1 MFWYGGSTLVIAG
14 AVNRGCDLQG
24 ETSTG
29 GSHRVNRYASCPTIL
44 VGIVS
49 SEPIRLAGLISAFE
63 SHPTIIPA
71 QGSLESLLADDA
83 MHYLILDVN
92 DSARW
97 LETQSTISRLRPD
110 IRQLVLGPSGD
121 DELILR
127 SITAGARGYLDANS
141 RPYAVRM
148 ATEAVIEGGI
158 WAPRRLLSMLI
169 DQLLSRGKQNVSLA
183 APTLSPRER
192 QVLDLIMT
200 ARSNREIAEELG
212 VEERTVKAYVASL
225 MRKTGTNNR
234 VSLSVQTKQDSLR
247 DNRVMSS

>member
-1 MFWYGGSTLVIAG
+1 L
-14 AVNRGCDLQG
+14 NRHFSG
-24 ETSTG
+24 
-29 GSHRVNRYASCPTIL
+29 PTIQ

-49 SEPIRLAGLISAFE
+49 SEPIRLAGLVSAFE
-63 SHPTIIPA
+63 SHSTIITV
-71 QGSLESLLADDA
+71 QGNLESLLADDS

-92 DSARW
+92 DSTRW
-97 LETQSTISRLRPD
+97 METQSTISRLRPD
-110 IRQLVLGPSGD
+110 VRQLVLGPSGD

-127 SITAGARGYLDANS
+127 SISAGARGYLDANS
-141 RPYAVRM
+141 RPFAVRM

-169 DQLLSRGKQNVSLA
+169 DQLLNRRNPSVSLA

-200 ARSNREIAEELG
+200 SHSNREIAEELG

-225 MRKTGTNNR
+225 MRKTGTDNR
-234 VSLSVQTKQDSLR
+234 VSLSVQATQDSLR